1 MANFRITYT
10 GKNKTIQQLCRRVN
24 GLAELGTSHNEAY
37 YGDLGQQAYE
47 HSQLR
52 EGNPHNV
59 TADDLGLG
67 NVLNQIRAIMMAIGM
82 LKFWQTHNDE
92 AMTDHNGVLISFHGV
107 SAPDVENNL
116 LWH

>member
-1 MANFRITYT
+1 MANFHITYT
-10 GKNKTIQQLCRRVN
+10 GKNKTIKRLCERID
-24 GLAELGTSHNEAY
+24 GLPELGTEHDQAY

-47 HSQLR
+47 HSLIE
-52 EGNPHNV
+52 EGNPHHV

-67 NVLNQIRAIMMAIGM
+67 NVLNQIRAIMVAIGM
-82 LKFWQTHNDE
+82 LKVWATHNDE
-92 AMTDHNGVLISFHGV
+92 PMADHEGVYISFHGV